1 MGNDDLLEIE
11 AFLCSFLS
19 SENPSWPHDTARTF
33 AANLTLRARYHGVL
47 PLMHDKLQREN
58 EYAQSWPQEV
68 LQACRNDAI
77 EFTMWELRHQ
87 DFLKQILSELALN
100 GIQPVLF
107 KGTALAYSI
116 YPSGALRIRGDTD
129 LIIPPSE
136 LAQFTT
142 ILTTLGFK
150 TDVGMD
156 GELVAYQTSF
166 YRQELGSGTHT
177 LDVHWRISNS
187 ELLSRLFSYQELRKR
202 AQPIARLSQDA
213 LAVDLVDAL
222 LIACM
227 HRSAHKQIPYY
238 LDGVAYYDGDRLIWL
253 YDIHLLLGKM
263 SSSQL
268 DEFVARA
275 TEKGLSSVCLEGIE
289 RARGY
294 FHTQVQDEIMLAL
307 NHSGPQETVARYL
320 NGSHL
325 LRTWM
330 DFKALGNLYKQLQF
344 LKETVFPPESY
355 MRSKNPD
362 APFSFLPWLYLHRA
376 VGGIR
381 KRLQMWEK

>member
-1 MGNDDLLEIE
+1 MDDNDLLEIE
-11 AFLCSFLS
+11 AFLCSFLR
-19 SENPSWPHDTARTF
+19 SENPSWPHDTAHTF
-33 AANLTLRARYHGVL
+33 AANLTLCARYHGVL

-68 LQACRNDAI
+68 LQTCRNDAI

-107 KGTALAYSI
+107 KGTALAYSF
-116 YPSGALRIRGDTD
+116 YPSGTLRSRGDTD
-129 LIIPPSE
+129 LIIPPNA
-136 LAQFTT
+136 LAQFTA
-142 ILTTLGFK
+142 ILAALGFNR
-150 TDVGMD
+150 VAGMV
-156 GELVAYQTSF
+156 GELVTYQANF
-166 YRQELGSGTHT
+166 DRQEPGSGEHS
-177 LDVHWRISNS
+177 LDVHWRINNS
-187 ELLSRLFSYQELRKR
+187 ELLSRLFTYQELHQR
-202 AQPIARLSQDA
+202 AQPLPGLSSDAIAA
-213 LAVDLVDAL
+213 GLVDAL

-227 HRSAHKQIPYY
+227 HRATHKQNPYY
-238 LDGVAYYDGDRLIWL
+238 VDGVAYYGGDRLIWL

-263 SSSQL
+263 SLSQL

-275 TEKGLSSVCLEGIE
+275 TEKGLRSVCLEGIE
-289 RARGY
+289 RASGC
-294 FHTQVQDEIMLAL
+294 FHTQVKDEIMLAL
-307 NHSGPQETVARYL
+307 NHSGPQEPVARYL

-330 DFKALGNLYKQLQF
+330 DFKALGNVYKQLQF

-362 APFSFLPWLYLHRA
+362 ASFSSLPWLYLHRA

-381 KRLQMWEK
+381 KRLQMWAR

>member
-1 MGNDDLLEIE
+1 MGNDDLLKAE
-11 AFLCSFLS
+11 AFLCSFLR
-19 SENPSWPHDTARTF
+19 SENLSWPHDTAHTF

-58 EYAQSWPQEV
+58 KYAQSWPQEV
-68 LQACRNDAI
+68 LQACRKDAI
-77 EFTMWELRHQ
+77 EHAMWELRHQ
-87 DFLKQILSELALN
+87 DLMGQVLSQLALN

-107 KGTALAYSI
+107 KGTALAYSV

-142 ILTTLGFK
+142 ILATLSFN
-150 TDVGMD
+150 TDVSMD
-156 GELVAYQTSF
+156 GELVAYQTNF
-166 YRQELGSGTHT
+166 HRQELGSGAHT

-213 LAVDLVDAL
+213 LAVDIVDAL

-227 HRSAHKQIPYY
+227 HRGSHKQNPYY

-263 SSSQL
+263 SSSQF

-275 TEKGLSSVCLEGIE
+275 TEKGLRAVCLEGIE

-294 FHTQVQDEIMLAL
+294 FHTQVPDEIMFAL
-307 NHSGPQETVARYL
+307 SHSGPQEPAARYL

-325 LRTWM
+325 LQTWM
-330 DFKALGNLYKQLQF
+330 DFKALGNVYKQLQF
-344 LKETVFPPESY
+344 LKETVFPPASY

-362 APFSFLPWLYLHRA
+362 AAFSFLPWLYLHRA

-381 KRLQMWEK
+381 KRLQMWAK